1 MRRLP
6 RLKQPEVKF
15 SRLQKTL
22 RAYALNGTK
31 IAPVLKVS
39 PVTARKRMKDP
50 QLFTV
55 KDLDVL
61 SRHFGIPWEEIRE
74 SIVR

>member
-1 MRRLP
+1 MP
-6 RLKQPEVKF
+6 RLKQQEPKF

-31 IAPVLKVS
+31 IAPVLKIS

-61 SRHFGIPWEEIRE
+61 SRHFGIPWDEIRE

>member
-1 MRRLP
+1 MP
-6 RLKQPEVKF
+6 RLKQQEPKF

-22 RAYALNGTK
+22 KGYGLNGTK
-31 IAPVLKVS
+31 ISPVLRIS

-61 SRHFGIPWEEIRE
+61 SRHFGIPWNEITE
-74 SIVR
+74 ALVH

>member
-1 MRRLP
+1 MP
-6 RLKQPEVKF
+6 RLKQQEPKF

-22 RAYALNGTK
+22 KGYGLNGTK
-31 IAPVLKVS
+31 IAPVLRVS

-55 KDLDVL
+55 RDLNIL
-61 SRHFGIPWEEIRE
+61 SRHFGIPWNEITE
-74 SIVR
+74 ALVH

>member
-1 MRRLP
+1 MP

-61 SRHFGIPWEEIRE
+61 SRHFGIPWDEIRE

>member
-1 MRRLP
+1 MP
-6 RLKQPEVKF
+6 RLKQPEPKF

-22 RAYALNGTK
+22 KGYGLNGTK
-31 IAPVLKVS
+31 ISPVLRIS

-55 KDLDVL
+55 KDLDAL
-61 SRHFGIPWEEIRE
+61 SRHFGIPWDEIRE